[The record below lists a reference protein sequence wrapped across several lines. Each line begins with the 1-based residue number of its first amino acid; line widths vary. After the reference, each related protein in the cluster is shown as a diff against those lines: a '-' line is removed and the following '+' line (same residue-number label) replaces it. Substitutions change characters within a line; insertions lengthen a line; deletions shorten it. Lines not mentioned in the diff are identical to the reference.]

1 MSIQIVNASIAPNPV
16 TTAGKYQ
23 LIVELH
29 EQADPYLV
37 WQEAGGARLVDKS
50 GRELLVARGASSGAS
65 YVSRYT
71 GEKISSTLTAF
82 RTAFGLF

>member
-1 MSIQIVNASIAPNPV
+1 MSIQIVNASISPNPV

-23 LIVELH
+23 LTVELH

-37 WQEAGGARLVDKS
+37 WLEAGGARLIDKS
-50 GRELLVARGASSGAS
+50 GAELLVARGTSSGAS
-65 YVSRYT
+65 YTSRYT

-82 RTAFGLF
+82 RTALGLF

>member
-1 MSIQIVNASIAPNPV
+1 MSIQIVNASISPNPV

-23 LIVELH
+23 LTVELH

-37 WQEAGGARLVDKS
+37 WLEAGGARLIDKS
-50 GRELLVARGASSGAS
+50 G
-65 YVSRYT
+65 YT

-82 RTAFGLF
+82 RTALGLF